1 MILST
6 VSVMEFFSANMKVS
20 GLSVSYFTTV
30 SQQMF
35 TGIKHVADDKFVFS
49 RTTVAGSGAARG
61 EGGSFPPMGGR
72 PKIM

>member
-1 MILST
+1 
-6 VSVMEFFSANMKVS
+6 
-20 GLSVSYFTTV
+20 
-30 SQQMF
+30 MF

-61 EGGSFPPMGGR
+61 EGGSFLPMGGR